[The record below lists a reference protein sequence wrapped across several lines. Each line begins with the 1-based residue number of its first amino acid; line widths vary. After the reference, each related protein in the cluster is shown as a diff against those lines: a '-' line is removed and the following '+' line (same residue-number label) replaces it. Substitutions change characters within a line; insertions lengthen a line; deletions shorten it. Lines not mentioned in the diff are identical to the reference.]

1 MMMKPNHRSWVL
13 TSLGAA
19 GIAGLVFACSSSGD
33 RSDINVPSGGT
44 PTMLSDGGT
53 TTTGGDTPPAPIVN
67 DSGAQATYVFQPVG
81 PAVYVPKVKNL
92 MLGLAATDDEIA
104 QVTKDPSTFRT
115 LVTGWIEQPQFKG
128 KMLGFLRNAFQQNNV
143 SLNQLETNTNFPLD
157 NWLNNGFGATFV
169 RSLEDQFALTA
180 WDAIAAG
187 APFNGTMNT
196 TTYEMTTAQ
205 LVFLTYLDELQ
216 VADTGQTTNRLTA
229 RHAIP
234 KFTINPGSTAA
245 ITDVLNPSSP
255 SFMAWPDPV
264 AIPTMNLP
272 AGCAALP
279 PISYDSTSDA
289 GYNNE
294 GQNYNTLF
302 TLIFGGTVTYLPCYP
317 ADMNGNSS
325 TPQAAPLLLASDF
338 TDYRPVAFTHIAKT
352 ATTSPAFYELP
363 SLRAASTANTVGL
376 HVTREGFTGTLAFET
391 NWGTNTTN
399 ESRVTTNQSLIVS
412 ISQSIDGENTV
423 SLFPPNTT
431 DLDHASNPAC
441 TGCHSQLDPIKEF
454 YNHTLTL
461 YYSDQ
466 EDQTS
471 LATQAAFGIDGVSAQ
486 GTFTPDLFNIL
497 ATHPRFPLAW
507 AGKLEFWATS
517 VPAEESDMELV
528 RIAQA
533 FQGSNY
539 NFKTLALETFTS
551 PLVTFAAA
559 TQTTTDNG
567 VLNTVARADHWC
579 AALTNRLG
587 IPDVCGQT
595 TATPNNTQQTIASR
609 ATLLPTDE
617 YFRGYATAT
626 LATNPDLVFRDT
638 VEIICE
644 AVANEVID
652 DNTDAGPSR
661 YSSTNPTAAITDMV
675 NNVMALAPSDP
686 RTPAATTTLTNHLA
700 AAEALGAA
708 KADALKSVFTLA
720 CTSPSSVLQ
729 GL

>member
-1 MMMKPNHRSWVL
+1 MMSKPNHRSWVL

-33 RSDINVPSGGT
+33 RSDINVPPGTT
-44 PTMLSDGGT
+44 PTTMTDGGT
-53 TTTGGDTPPAPIVN
+53 TTGDNTLPAPIAN
-67 DSGAQATYVFQPVG
+67 DSGAQATYTFQPVG
-81 PAVYVPKVKNL
+81 PAVYVPKIKNL
-92 MLGLAATDDEIA
+92 MLGLPATDDEIA

-115 LVTGWIEQPQFKG
+115 LVTGWIEQPQFQQ
-128 KMLGFLRNAFQQNNV
+128 KMIGFFRNAFQQNNV

-157 NWLNNGFGATFV
+157 NWLNNNYQARFV
-169 RSLEDQFALTA
+169 RSLEDHFALTA
-180 WDAIAAG
+180 WDAVKSG

-216 VADTGQTTNRLTA
+216 VADTGQTTNRLTQ
-229 RHAIP
+229 RHAIQ
-234 KFTINPGSTAA
+234 KFTINPGSTASL
-245 ITDVLNPSSP
+245 TDVLNPSSP
-255 SFMAWPDPV
+255 SYMAWPDPV
-264 AIPTMNLP
+264 AIPM
-272 AGCAALP
+272 GCTSTP
-279 PISYDSTSDA
+279 PLTFDSTSDA

-294 GQNYNTLF
+294 GQNYQTLF

-317 ADMNGNSS
+317 ADQNGNSN
-325 TPQAAPLLLASDF
+325 TPQATPLLQASDF
-338 TDYRPVAFTHIAKT
+338 TDYRPVTFTHIAKT
-352 ATTSPAFYELP
+352 DTTSPAFYEIP
-363 SLRAASTANTVGL
+363 SLRAASTTNPVGL

-391 NWGTNTTN
+391 NWGTNVTN

-412 ISQSIDGENTV
+412 IAQSIDGENTV

-441 TGCHSQLDPIKEF
+441 TGCHSQLDPIKQF

-507 AGKLEFWATS
+507 AGKLVFWSTS
-517 VPAEESDMELV
+517 VQAEESDMELV

-533 FQGSNY
+533 FQSSNY

-579 AALTNRLG
+579 AALSNRLG
-587 IPDVCGQT
+587 VPDICGQVT
-595 TATPNNTQQTIASR
+595 TSPTNTQQTIASR

-617 YFRGYATAT
+617 YFRGYAYAT
-626 LATNPDLVFRDT
+626 LATNPDLIFRDT
-638 VEIICE
+638 VEIICQ
-644 AVANEVID
+644 AVAGEVID

-675 NNVMALAPSDP
+675 NNVMGLAPSDP
-686 RTPAATTTLTNHLA
+686 RTATATTTLTNHLA

-720 CTSPSSVLQ
+720 CTSPSSVLM